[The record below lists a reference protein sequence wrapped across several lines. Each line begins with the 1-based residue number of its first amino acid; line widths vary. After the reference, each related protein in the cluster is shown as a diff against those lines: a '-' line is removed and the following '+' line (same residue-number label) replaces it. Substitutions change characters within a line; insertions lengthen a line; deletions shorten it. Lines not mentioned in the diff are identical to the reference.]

1 MKSLNR
7 WNRLAWNKMIDLD
20 SAQDQIL
27 QSLRTNLGE
36 KNLLNLPKDKFVSDV
51 LQDIKTKKQIKERS
65 FKISALVRKLSKVSQ
80 EVKPQVSFKNVGTV
94 QHIGNG
100 VATLSGLPSVQ
111 LEELVTFPNG
121 VQGMVLNLDRKH
133 VDVILLGPDQG
144 IRGGDLT
151 LATGKRLSVPVG
163 MQFLGRVIGP
173 LGRPQD
179 ELGPIVPS
187 EYRFIERIAPGV
199 IERAPVNEPLYSGT
213 KIIDALIPLGRGQR
227 ELILGDR
234 QTGKTTLA
242 LDTILSQRGTDVK
255 CIYVAISQKKTSVIN
270 AINILKKGRVL
281 GQTTVIIASPDD
293 PPALRYLA
301 PYVGVTLA
309 EFLLDQ
315 GMDVLIVYDD
325 LSKHADSYRE
335 LSLLLRRPPGREAYP
350 GDIFY
355 LHSRLLERACKLS
368 EAHGGGSITALP
380 IVTTQKGNI
389 SGYIPTNLISI
400 TDGQIMLDNDLFN
413 KGEKPAIDIGRS
425 VSRVG
430 GAAQEDAMKL
440 MVGAL
445 KLELSQ
451 YEEVARFARFGT
463 EVNEATQRQIAR
475 GMRLQKLLG
484 QNPHEPVS
492 MVDQVILFFALTR
505 DYMDAVPVED
515 IQRFSHDLLVFA
527 HTQEIQLIDSI
538 KYHRA
543 LDEALIEDMH
553 NMLGEFVAR
562 WQKIE
567 RGEK

>member
-1 MKSLNR
+1 
-7 WNRLAWNKMIDLD
+7 
-20 SAQDQIL
+20 
-27 QSLRTNLGE
+27 
-36 KNLLNLPKDKFVSDV
+36 
-51 LQDIKTKKQIKERS
+51 
-65 FKISALVRKLSKVSQ
+65 
-80 EVKPQVSFKNVGTV
+80 
-94 QHIGNG
+94 NG

-270 AINILKKGRVL
+270 AINILKKGGVL

-309 EFLLDQ
+309 EFLLDERAMVRVDMSEYMERHAVSRLIGAPPGYVGYDEGGQLTEAVRRRPYAVVLLDEIEKAHPEVFNVLLQVLDEGRLTDNQ
-315 GMDVLIVYDD
+315 GRTVNFRNTIVIMTSNLGAQQIMERSQEISEKNRKKIHEEVREEVLGLLKNTLRPEFLNRIDDVIVF
-325 LSKHADSYRE
+325 HA
-335 LSLLLRRPPGREAYP
+335 LRREEIKQIAR
-350 GDIFY
+350 
-355 LHSRLLERACKLS
+355 LQMKQLQRLLERQELQLEVTPEVEEYLA
-368 EAHGGGSITALP
+368 EHG
-380 IVTTQKGNI
+380 
-389 SGYIPTNLISI
+389 Y
-400 TDGQIMLDNDLFN
+400 D
-413 KGEKPAIDIGRS
+413 PAF
-425 VSRVG
+425 
-430 GAAQEDAMKL
+430 GARP
-440 MVGAL
+440 L
-445 KLELSQ
+445 K
-451 YEEVARFARFGT
+451 
-463 EVNEATQRQIAR
+463 
-475 GMRLQKLLG
+475 RL
-484 QNPHEPVS
+484 
-492 MVDQVILFFALTR
+492 
-505 DYMDAVPVED
+505 
-515 IQRFSHDLLVFA
+515 IQREMADALAIRLLEGDFPAGSTV
-527 HTQEIQLIDSI
+527 QVVVRD
-538 KYHRA
+538 KK
-543 LDEALIEDMH
+543 LDFIRKS
-553 NMLGEFVAR
+553 V
-562 WQKIE
+562 
-567 RGEK
+567 

>member
-1 MKSLNR
+1 MTD
-7 WNRLAWNKMIDLD
+7 NRLTE
-20 SAQDQIL
+20 QQTIL
-27 QSLRTNLGE
+27 QTFQEKLEEESLL
-36 KNLLNLPKDKFVSDV
+36 KVPIKDFVADV
-51 LQDIKTKKQIKERS
+51 LDTARQRKQVRTKIL
-65 FKISALVRKLSKVSQ
+65 KIPTLIRKLSKTSASLDHD
-80 EVKPQVSFKNVGTV
+80 VKFRNVGTV

-121 VQGMVLNLDRKH
+121 VQGMVLNLDKKH
-133 VDVILLGPDQG
+133 VDVILLGPDRG
-144 IRGGDLT
+144 IRGGDLA

-163 MQFLGRVIGP
+163 VQFLGRVIGSMGNP
-173 LGRPQD
+173 VDDG
-179 ELGPIVPS
+179 GPIIPS
-187 EYRFIERIAPGV
+187 EYRFIEKIAPGV
-199 IERAPVNEPLYSGT
+199 IERAPVNQPLYTGT
-213 KIIDALIPLGRGQR
+213 KILDALIPLGRGQR

-242 LDTILSQRGTDVK
+242 LDTIISQKGTDVK

-270 AINILKKGRVL
+270 AIDILHRNGVMQ
-281 GQTTVIIASPDD
+281 QTTIITASPDD

-309 EFLLDQ
+309 EFFLDQ

-355 LHSRLLERACKLS
+355 LHSRLLERACKLNP
-368 EAHGGGSITALP
+368 EHGGGSITALP
-380 IVTTQKGNI
+380 IVTTQRGNI

-400 TDGQIMLDNDLFN
+400 TDGQIVLDTELFN
-413 KGEKPAIDIGRS
+413 KGVKPAIDIGRS

-430 GAAQEDAMKL
+430 GAAQESAMKT

-463 EVNEATQRQIAR
+463 EVNEATKRQIER
-475 GMRLQKLLG
+475 GMRLQALLG
-484 QNPHEPVS
+484 QRPHMPVP
-492 MVDQVILFFALTR
+492 MADQVILFFALTR
-505 DYMDAVPVED
+505 DYMDTIDLADVP
-515 IQRFSHDLLVFA
+515 RFSNELIAYTHQHEAQVIDQINFHRTLTDDIVNGLHQVI
-527 HTQEIQLIDSI
+527 QEF
-538 KYHRA
+538 
-543 LDEALIEDMH
+543 LDRWEA
-553 NMLGEFVAR
+553 N
-562 WQKIE
+562 K
-567 RGEK
+567 RGTK

>member
-1 MKSLNR
+1 MDNFVTGKEKILKDFRQKLLVENPLHKPGEDFVEEIVKTISTKPGLKPR
-7 WNRLAWNKMIDLD
+7 VTRLP
-20 SAQDQIL
+20 S
-27 QSLRTNLGE
+27 
-36 KNLLNLPKDKFVSDV
+36 FVRRIESIS
-51 LQDIKTKKQIKERS
+51 Q
-65 FKISALVRKLSKVSQ
+65 KISHQVR
-80 EVKPQVSFKNVGTV
+80 FKSVGTV

-100 VATLSGLPSVQ
+100 VATLSGLPYVQ
-111 LEELVTFPNG
+111 LEELVVFPNG
-121 VQGMVLNLDRKH
+121 VHGMVLNLDRKH

-144 IRGGDLT
+144 IRGGDLAI
-151 LATGKRLSVPVG
+151 ATGKRLSIPIG
-163 MQFLGRVIGP
+163 FQFLGRVIGP
-173 LGRPQD
+173 LGKPLD
-179 ELGPIVPS
+179 GKGSIIPS
-187 EYRFIERIAPGV
+187 EYRYVEKIAPGV
-199 IERAPVNEPLYSGT
+199 VERAPVTEPLYSGT

-242 LDTILSQRGTDVK
+242 LDTIISQRGTDVK

-270 AINILKKGRVL
+270 AINILTAAGVMP
-281 GQTTVIIASPDD
+281 QTTVIISSPDD

-301 PYVGVTLA
+301 PYSGVTLA

-368 EAHGGGSITALP
+368 DDHGGGSITALP

-400 TDGQIMLDNDLFN
+400 TDGQIMLDADLFN
-413 KGEKPAIDIGRS
+413 KGTKPAIDIGRS

-430 GAAQEDAMKL
+430 GAAQESAMKSV
-440 MVGAL
+440 VGPL

-463 EVNEATQRQIAR
+463 EVNEATQKQINR
-475 GMRLQKLLG
+475 GMRLEKLLG
-484 QNPHEPVS
+484 QGPHQAVP
-492 MVDQVILFFALTR
+492 MVEQVILFFAITNN
-505 DYMDAVPVED
+505 YMDEIAVEQIPQFEKE
-515 IQRFSHDLLVFA
+515 LLLYVQT
-527 HTQEIQLIDSI
+527 HHVKMVDNI
-538 KYHRA
+538 KYQRS
-543 LDEALIEDMH
+543 LDEVTTSLLHQSIQ
-553 NMLGEFVAR
+553 EFVDI
-562 WQKIE
+562 WLQEK
-567 RGEK
+567 RGVA